1 MTPPMVDLTIR
12 VHDEIRDV
20 PAVDWAAL
28 TARAPASL
36 AGSRAWFEA
45 ALETVDH
52 AAEPHLLTVRA
63 GRRVIGLMALVLDL
77 KPRPTLRFAAAP
89 FNDLTDL
96 MVLPGHEA
104 AASVAV
110 VDSLLEISRRGWLIE
125 LEDLDP
131 AGILAT
137 ADRSRDMLRWE
148 PSWAAPTLALDE
160 RHDSLVSSR
169 LWRRWDRA
177 LQRLTSEHRVD
188 VRLVA
193 GSSLLDGFAEFVRV
207 RDARLRAKGRNLH
220 DPPAELLEAVVRRLA
235 PLGRCAFMELSVDGT
250 VVARDLYLLDGSIAM
265 LWLRALDMGWLR
277 YSCGHLLL
285 RASAKRL
292 AAEGFH
298 TIDFGRGAEPYK
310 FACGARE
317 RVLLTARGPS
327 CRTVECG

>member
-1 MTPPMVDLTIR
+1 MADLT
-12 VHDEIRDV
+12 VKAHDEISDV
-20 PAVDWAAL
+20 PEVAWAAL
-28 TARAPASL
+28 TARSPASV

-45 ALETVDH
+45 ALATVDR

-63 GRRVIGLMALVLDL
+63 GRRVVGLMALVLDRE
-77 KPRPTLRFAAAP
+77 PRPTLRFAAAP

-110 VDSLLEISRRGWLIE
+110 IDSLLEIARRGWLIE

-131 AGILAT
+131 AGALAA
-137 ADRSRDMLRWE
+137 ADRSRGVLCWE
-148 PSWAAPTLALDE
+148 RSWAAPTLPLDE
-160 RHDSLVSSR
+160 RHASLVSPR

-188 VRLVA
+188 VRFVT
-193 GSSLLDGFAEFVRV
+193 GPSVLDGFKEFVRV
-207 RDARLRAKGRNLH
+207 RDGRLRAKGRNLH
-220 DPPAELLEAVVRRLA
+220 DPPAELLEAAVHRLA
-235 PLGRCAFMELSVDGT
+235 PLERCAFIELNVDDA
-250 VVARDLYLLDGSIAM
+250 VVARDLYLLGGSIAM
-265 LWLRALDMGWLR
+265 LWLRALDMSWLR

-285 RASAKRL
+285 RASAERL
-292 AAEGFH
+292 ATEGFD

-317 RVLLTARGPS
+317 RVLLTARAPN
-327 CRTVECG
+327 TA